1 MPTAFLRTVSRLSS
15 LAALCAIFSAT
26 VFAATA
32 DRIATM
38 NSGQT
43 VPLRG
48 NISHKALPEFDRGPV
63 DPAMKMG
70 TITLLT
76 TPTAAQMK
84 ALKQLVAQQQDRK
97 SANYHKWITAAEW
110 ADRFGLSVADMAKI
124 TAWLKAQGFTMISPA
139 HGRDWVS
146 FTGTAAQVQSALG
159 SEIHKY
165 EVNGETHYANSSV
178 PQIPTAISGIVVGF
192 RGLDDF
198 QPRPHNVRRNAQV
211 HPYYS
216 DSQFGDLVAPG
227 DIATIYDVK
236 ALYAAGIDGT
246 GQKIAVAGRTDVYLA
261 DLNDFRSGF
270 GLSAISC
277 TPDANGL
284 VTISC
289 NTTNFRYVL
298 GGATDPG
305 VSLGDITEADL
316 DLEWSGAIA
325 KNAQIIYVNSTDVF
339 GSYQYAIDNVAT
351 LGESVISLSYGLCE
365 FDDNTVQT
373 SDEPELMK
381 ANTEGITFLNSS
393 GDTGSAECDGP
404 TNTGTTTSNNNLALN
419 GIAVS
424 YPASSPEVTGVG
436 GTAIDASNFTSTYWG
451 TTNGTDGGTALSYIP
466 EISWNDDEAFL
477 AFCQANTS
485 NSFCSGGNGTGVA
498 ITTDQLSQNAIGI
511 SEGGGGASNCATQNS
526 TFSACVSGFPQPS
539 WQAVTISGQAAVRF
553 SPDVSLLA
561 SPNFPGYIFCT
572 PQDAWVS
579 GSTVATSTCD
589 PGGTAGITTAIESF
603 TSIVGGTSVST
614 PVFAG
619 MVALL
624 NQYLAGSSSP
634 GLGNIN
640 PTLYALAA
648 TPSNLAFNP
657 VTTGDSNVYCSGG
670 TPAGQLAALLCP
682 GATGTI
688 GIFGYSA
695 SNFDATTKYNLVAG
709 LGSVDLNKLAL
720 AWAASRATTV
730 TVLSAPST
738 AFVGTSVTLTAT
750 VTPINATGTISFSS
764 GTTVLGSAALSAGAA
779 TLSTAALP
787 AGADSITATYSGSA
801 TLQNSTSAATLVTV
815 TQPFTLAATAASFQ
829 VTQGQAASATVT
841 VTQNG
846 GFTGALTFTC
856 SDPASESICTPPTA
870 TNATSVSFNI
880 TTTAPTS
887 ARNSNSNGSR
897 RIFYALLLPG
907 LLGILFTA
915 GSRKRS
921 ARAMRLLGLIVVLGF
936 STMWLGS
943 CGGSSG
949 SSTTSNPGTPTGSY
963 TITVNATT
971 GGTNAA
977 TGSTTFTLVVVQ

>member
-48 NISHKALPEFDRGPV
+48 NVNHKALPRYDQGPV

-84 ALKQLVAQQQDRK
+84 ALQQLVAQQQDRK
-97 SANYHKWITAAEW
+97 SANYHKWITPEQW

-139 HGRDWVS
+139 HGRNWVS
-146 FTGTAAQVQSALG
+146 FTGTAAQVQSAFG
-159 SEIHKY
+159 TEIHRY
-165 EVNGETHYANSSV
+165 NVNGEMHVANATA
-178 PQIPTAISGIVVGF
+178 PKIPAGFSGIVAGF

-198 QPRPHNVRRNAQV
+198 RPKPRNIRQQAALRPL
-211 HPYYS
+211 YT
-216 DSQFGDLVAPG
+216 DSSVGDLAAPG
-227 DIATIYDVK
+227 DLAVMYDIN
-236 ALYAAGIDGT
+236 ALYSAGIDGT
-246 GQKIAVAGRTDVYLA
+246 GEKVAVAGQTDIYLA
-261 DLNDFRSGF
+261 DLADFRTAFS
-270 GLSAISC
+270 LSPISC
-277 TPDANGL
+277 TADTTG
-284 VTISC
+284 VITIC
-289 NTTNFRYVL
+289 NTSNFEYVL
-298 GGATDPG
+298 DGTDPG
-305 VSLGDITEADL
+305 VSLADVAESDL
-316 DLEWSGAIA
+316 DLEWTGAVA
-325 KNAQIIYVNSTDVF
+325 RNAQVIFVNSTEVF
-339 GSYQYAIDNVAT
+339 QSYYYAIDNNLAPV
-351 LGESVISLSYGLCE
+351 LSVSYGLCE
-365 FDDNTVQT
+365 LG
-373 SDEPELMK
+373 DEGFVTQDEGELLKGNSM
-381 ANTEGITFLNSS
+381 GITIVNSS
-393 GDTGSAECDGP
+393 GDTGVAECDP
-404 TNTGTTTSNNNLALN
+404 N
-419 GIAVS
+419 GSTISTMGLSVS
-424 YPASSPEVTGVG
+424 YPASSQYVTGVG
-436 GTAIDASNFTSTYWG
+436 GTAAPLADLNNATYWSA
-451 TTNGTDGGTALSYIP
+451 TNASDDTSLLQYIP
-466 EISWNDDEAFL
+466 EQAWNDDDEIAQY
-477 AFCQANTS
+477 CIANPS
-485 NSFCSGGNGTGVA
+485 NTFCSSGTGTGVA
-498 ITTDQLSQNAIGI
+498 ITSVATAQNAIGI
-511 SEGGGGASNCATQNS
+511 SSAGGGVSNCATTNGS
-526 TFSACVSGFPQPS
+526 GVCTGGFPQPS
-539 WQAVTISGQAAVRF
+539 WQASIVIPSQAAGRF
-553 SPDVSLLA
+553 SPDVSMLA

-572 PQDAWVS
+572 EQDGWTGN
-579 GSTVATSTCD
+579 GSTASTCAN
-589 PGGTAGITTAIESF
+589 GISGTTGAIQAY
-603 TSIVGGTSVST
+603 TSIIGGTSVSA

-619 MVALL
+619 VVTLM
-624 NQYLAGSSSP
+624 NQYLAGANSP

-648 TPSNLAFNP
+648 TPSNLAFNH
-657 VTTGDSNVYCSGG
+657 VTTGDSTVYC
-670 TPAGQLAALLCP
+670 TPNTPSNQPVALQCPAAGS
-682 GATGTI
+682 
-688 GIFGYSA
+688 FGFQA
-695 SNFDATTKYNLVAG
+695 SNADVTTGFNLVNG
-709 LGSVDLNKLAL
+709 LGSVDVDNLAL

-730 TVLSAPST
+730 TDLSAPAT

-750 VTPINATGTISFSS
+750 VTPINATGTITFSN
-764 GTTVLGSAALSAGAA
+764 GTTVLGSAALSGGSA

-787 AGADSITATYSGSA
+787 AGPDSVTATYSGSA

-815 TQPFTLAATAASFQ
+815 SQPFSLAATAASFQ

-856 SDPASESICTPPTA
+856 TDTASESICTPPAA

-887 ARNSNSNGSR
+887 SMNSNGSR

-915 GSRKRS
+915 GSRRRS
-921 ARAMRLLGLIVVLGF
+921 ARGMRLLGLIVVLGF

-943 CGGSSG
+943 CGGSS